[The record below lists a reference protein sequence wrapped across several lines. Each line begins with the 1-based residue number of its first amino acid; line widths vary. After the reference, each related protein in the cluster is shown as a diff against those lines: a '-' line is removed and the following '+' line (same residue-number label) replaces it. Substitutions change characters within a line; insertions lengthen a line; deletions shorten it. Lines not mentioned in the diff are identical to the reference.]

1 MSEQNKKYR
10 RKILGWAPG
19 TDKPL
24 AVDVDVYRVLDAFQ
38 VKDPAIQHL
47 VKKALA
53 AGERGHKD
61 QLQDYKDIVHSAN
74 SALDLLTAKADEQD
88 PIDLAQRRTTE
99 PLIVTRTFRFVFPK
113 LTDAAPSL
121 STWLEEQGFK
131 HVAHDEWAGDSAQ
144 MQNMPR
150 MVNVDFESL
159 ENRVIAWMGCPGQ
172 KTEAILENKLW
183 AGFDPAEAYRKMA
196 EYCEAQGSKGG
207 EKVDTST
214 RRRHVSA
221 AYLMS
226 APYGKVPQNH
236 VRTLQHECPHCGRV
250 VLSNAIPSHDNRQS
264 GYPGVKCPHCLG
276 DLGGAVFV
284 NWADVE
290 AIFDNLIKVPADHLR
305 GFLKNVRAQR
315 AGYGTL
321 TSLRAALH
329 NYHIQVMGG
338 DGDVADADAFALAI
352 WPCLAPL
359 VKSRGMTAKEA
370 EKDAATRRERLIA
383 TLAGHGVKAGVEVVI
398 SGGCDAKGAITAAVT
413 FLGGVM
419 RASVTPRT
427 KLIIVG
433 EQPGAKLA
441 KAMQLGVNIVF
452 AANLRDHKKDE
463 PNEPQHP

>member
-10 RKILGWAPG
+10 RKLIGWAPG

-53 AGERGHKD
+53 AGNRGHKD

-74 SALDLLTAKADEQD
+74 SALDLLTAKAAEQD
-88 PIDLAQRRTTE
+88 PIDLAQRRTVK
-99 PLIVTRTFRFVFPK
+99 PLVVTRVFRFEFPK

-150 MVNVDFESL
+150 LVAADLSKL
-159 ENRVIAWMGCPGQ
+159 ENHVIAWLGCPGQ

-207 EKVDTST
+207 EKVDTSPT

-221 AYLMS
+221 AYLMT

-236 VRTLQHECPHCGRV
+236 VRTLQHECQHCGRV
-250 VLSNAIPSHDNRQS
+250 VLSNSIPNHVNQQS
-264 GYPGVKCPHCLG
+264 GYPGVKCPHCRG

-290 AIFDNLIKVPADHLR
+290 AIFDNLIKVPEDHLR
-305 GFLKNVRAQR
+305 GFLKNVQAQR

-321 TSLRAALH
+321 TSIRAALH

-338 DGDVADADAFALAI
+338 DGDVADADAFAVAI
-352 WPCLAPL
+352 WPDLAPM
-359 VKSRGMTAKEA
+359 VKGRENKAKEKA
-370 EKDAATRRERLIA
+370 SAARRERLIA
-383 TLAGHGVKAGVEVVI
+383 ALAGHGVKEGVEVVI
-398 SGGCDAKGAITAAVT
+398 SGGCDIKGAVTAAVT
-413 FLGGVM
+413 ALGGVM
-419 RASVTPRT
+419 RASVSPRT

-433 EQPGAKLA
+433 DKPGAKLA

-452 AANLRDHKKDE
+452 AANLRDNQKDE